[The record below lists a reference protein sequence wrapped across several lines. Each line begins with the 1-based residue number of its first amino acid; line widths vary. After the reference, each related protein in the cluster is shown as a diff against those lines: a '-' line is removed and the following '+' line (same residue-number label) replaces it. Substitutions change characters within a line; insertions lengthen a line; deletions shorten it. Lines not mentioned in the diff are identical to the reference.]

1 MDHSEIA
8 DAWKYSLDLLTLMQL
23 PKPRCGSR
31 SGSGADTYGCCKRTD
46 VATRGKRRVRVVRE
60 RAVHLHIVEKY
71 SSSAIAVCWRDATSG
86 CYGEQLWKA
95 VTARA
100 GATCALSGLRIR
112 RGDAVFR
119 PWARG
124 YKPGNGDSMILASAV
139 AQTTQEACD
148 CVAV

>member
-1 MDHSEIA
+1 MDNPEIA
-8 DAWKYSLDLLTLMQL
+8 DAWKYSLDLLMLMRL
-23 PKPRCGSR
+23 PKPRPECGSR
-31 SGSGADTYGCCKRTD
+31 ADAHGGCKRTD
-46 VATRGKRRVRVVRE
+46 VATRGKRRTRVVRE

-124 YKPGNGDSMILASAV
+124 YKPINGDSMILASAV
-139 AQTTQEACD
+139 EQTTQQACD
-148 CVAV
+148 LLAL

>member
-1 MDHSEIA
+1 MDNPETG
-8 DAWKYSLDLLTLMQL
+8 DAWKYSLDLLMRMQL
-23 PKPRCGSR
+23 PNPRRDPGSR
-31 SGSGADTYGCCKRTD
+31 FGADAHGCGKRTD
-46 VATRGKRRVRVVRE
+46 VATRGNRRARVVRE

-124 YKPGNGDSMILASAV
+124 YKPINGDSMILASAV
-139 AQTTQEACD
+139 EQTAQEACD
-148 CVAV
+148 